1 MHDCQHLL
9 IDGYNLI
16 HQWPKLRLALR
27 HGSDAARNRLAE
39 VVRVIHDFDGVRTT
53 IVFDGRG
60 QEVGIERPGGH
71 LTFSFLFSPA
81 SMSAD
86 ELIEQYINKASKPET
101 VCVVTGDNMVRETAG
116 ALGAHTITP
125 EDLENWVLSCER
137 RQSEELTKRRRQT
150 QKDWRGIE

>member
-16 HQWPKLRLALR
+16 HKWSELRRAMR
-27 HGSDAARNRLAE
+27 RGSDVARARLAE
-39 VVRVIHDFDGVRTT
+39 AVRIIHDFEGVRTT

-86 ELIEQYINKASKPET
+86 ELIEQYINKASNPET
-101 VCVVTGDNMVRETAG
+101 VWVVTGDNMVRETAG

-125 EDLENWVLSCER
+125 DDLENWVLACKR
-137 RQSEELTKRRRQT
+137 RQSEELAKRSRQS
-150 QKDWRGIE
+150 QKDWRG